1 MNREFYIEVSEHSG
15 AYESDVDKLLGRF
28 DLDELDDPMTV
39 GEKVYEIVNSRKRRL
54 KEDRNPDGDDL
65 KVIMLQW
72 PLKMDDI
79 PYSVRRDAEV
89 IITYNGIIV
98 KHREREG
105 GVASEQMV
113 ENATMLTPR
122 RVSEIQKALTS

>member
-1 MNREFYIEVSEHSG
+1 MREFYIDVSEHSG
-15 AYESDVDKLLGRF
+15 VYESEDKFLGRF
-28 DLDELDDPMTV
+28 DLDELDDPTTV
-39 GEKVYEIVNSRKRRL
+39 GEKVYEIVNARKRHV
-54 KEDRNPDGDDL
+54 KEDKNPDGDDL

-72 PLKMDDI
+72 PLTMDDV

-105 GVASEQMV
+105 GVANEQMV